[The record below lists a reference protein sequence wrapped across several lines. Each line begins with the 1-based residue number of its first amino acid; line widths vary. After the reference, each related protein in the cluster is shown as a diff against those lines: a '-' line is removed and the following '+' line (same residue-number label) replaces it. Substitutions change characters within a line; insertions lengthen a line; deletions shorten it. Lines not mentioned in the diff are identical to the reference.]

1 MEWARNQRLNNQVV
15 VYVVDEAGL
24 ARTGPHSGSVA
35 FRTRVAG
42 QAVDLASRSRGAS
55 SPRAFAI
62 FADFARTAVLA
73 AAAERSESQLVR
85 AKLAKHAKRREE
97 QHNDGNGNRT
107 DGQERGEP
115 PLLLWLFFGA

>member
-1 MEWARNQRLNNQVV
+1 MYSKMRLNNGVV
-15 VYVVDEAGL
+15 AYVVDGAGL
-24 ARTGPHSGSVA
+24 ARAGPPSGSVA
-35 FRTRVAG
+35 CRTCSAG
-42 QAVDLASRSRGAS
+42 QAVDRTSRSRCAS

-73 AAAERSESQLVR
+73 AATERSERQLVR
-85 AKLAKHAKRREE
+85 AKLAKLAKRREE

-107 DGQERGEP
+107 DSRERGEP